1 MWERLLITIKNI
13 FASTALTT
21 EDILNIIFSLVLAIL
36 ISFIISQV
44 YKYTHYGM
52 TYDQSFMVSLVL
64 LGPIVAAI
72 MLFVQGS
79 LVVSLGLIGSL
90 SLIRFRT
97 PIKDSLDMVYI
108 FWVSATGLGCG
119 TYNWMIAIIFSIVLG
134 IVIIIMQFT
143 RYGKTSSQY
152 FVLVINGSDEYP
164 LKTVENIL
172 KKYTSD
178 VRIRSHEVEDDTWEA
193 IFEIR
198 FTDLA
203 GEESKQFI
211 QELQS
216 LANVHKISLL
226 APQLALPV

>member
-1 MWERLLITIKNI
+1 
-13 FASTALTT
+13 
-21 EDILNIIFSLVLAIL
+21 
-36 ISFIISQV
+36 
-44 YKYTHYGM
+44 
-52 TYDQSFMVSLVL
+52 
-64 LGPIVAAI
+64 VAAI

-108 FWVSATGLGCG
+108 FWVSAAGLGCG
-119 TYNWMIAIIFSIVLG
+119 TYNWMIAIIFSVVLS

-164 LKTVENIL
+164 LKTVEDIL

-178 VRIRSHEVEDDTWEA
+178 VHIRSHEVEDDAWEA

-211 QELQS
+211 HELQS

>member
-1 MWERLLITIKNI
+1 MWERLLITLKNI
-13 FASTALTT
+13 FASTSLTT
-21 EDILNIIFSLVLAIL
+21 EDIFNIIISLVLAIL
-36 ISFIISQV
+36 ISFIISQI

-90 SLIRFRT
+90 SIIRFRT
-97 PIKDSLDMVYI
+97 PIKDSLDMVFL
-108 FWVSATGLGCG
+108 FWVSAAGLGCG
-119 TYNWMIAIIFSIVLG
+119 TYNWTIAVIFSVVLG
-134 IVIIIMQFT
+134 IVILIMQFT
-143 RYGKTSSQY
+143 KYGKTSSQY
-152 FVLVINGSDEYP
+152 FVLVINGKHDYP
-164 LKTVENIL
+164 LEAVEEIL

-178 VRIRSHEVEDDTWEA
+178 IRIRSHEVEDNVWEA

-211 QELQS
+211 QELQA